1 MTLMLDQDSTQAA
14 DLTEDETQSL
24 HAWSQADDADTV
36 IAYTPGHS
44 WKVPALLAALAAV
57 AAVMAGAF
65 LMWPHS
71 ATKPQVAP
79 AKPQVAAPVHPTI
92 APSPPV
98 QLQSPD
104 QRFLS
109 LVQQRG
115 VKVVSPTAAI
125 KGAHD
130 VCRLES
136 EGHNAREIAQAFVDV
151 TPGADLQTEGVFVMT
166 AEEIYCPQ

>member
-57 AAVMAGAF
+57 AAVVAGAF

-79 AKPQVAAPVHPTI
+79 VKPQVAAPVQPTPKLLTKDEQFVRLLQEHSI
-92 APSPPV
+92 STGPV
-98 QLQSPD
+98 D
-104 QRFLS
+104 
-109 LVQQRG
+109 
-115 VKVVSPTAAI
+115 VVA
-125 KGAHD
+125 
-130 VCRLES
+130 S
-136 EGHNAREIAQAFVDV
+136 EGRGICRRIDGGETEQQMARDV
-151 TPGADLQTEGVFVMT
+151 MAGTPGISEKDAYIWVDT
-166 AEEIYCPQ
+166 AIDVYCPR